1 MATALGTVVKYGRG
15 IITTIPGVGILS
27 AWGKGAPVD
36 SEAGYAT
43 GCSYKRIDGSS
54 DTALYTNEG
63 SVTSSSWI
71 AQTT

>member
-1 MATALGTVVKYGRG
+1 MATALGESIKFDRG
-15 IITTIPGVGILS
+15 IICSIPGIGILD
-27 AWGKGAPVD
+27 AWGTGAPVD

-43 GCSYKRIDGSS
+43 GCSYKRIDGGA

-63 SVTSSSWI
+63 TLASSTWV